1 MTAQGLLVVGADD
14 VSIEVDNSAMAA
26 VGNIP
31 LNSAA
36 MGNISDRLMDDD
48 EPTKNI
54 AGGVTAFQPK
64 KDHLSSR

>member
-26 VGNIP
+26 VENM
-31 LNSAA
+31 LQNSAA
-36 MGNISDRLMDDD
+36 IGNISDRLMDDDD

-54 AGGVTAFQPK
+54 AGGVTAF
-64 KDHLSSR
+64 

>member
-31 LNSAA
+31 LDGAA
-36 MGNISDRLMDDD
+36 IGNISDRLMDDDD

-54 AGGVTAFQPK
+54 AGGVTAF
-64 KDHLSSR
+64 

>member
-31 LNSAA
+31 LDSAA
-36 MGNISDRLMDDD
+36 IGNISDRLMDDDD

-54 AGGVTAFQPK
+54 AGGVTAF
-64 KDHLSSR
+64 